1 MINKFLKKIEEI
13 NIEFLKLLYDISNK
27 EELEKLRLK
36 YFSKQGI
43 ISLLTDSF
51 KSLSIE
57 EKKLVGGKLQDLK
70 KVLSDAFY
78 AKEKFI
84 FLKENNFP
92 DQKTFDPSL
101 AKLNL
106 KNGSFH
112 PYTLVINNFVEYFN
126 FLGFQLAE
134 GPILESEEYNFTAL
148 NIPDG
153 HPARDEM
160 DTFWLKQKGMLLR
173 THTSCVQVKEARKTK
188 PPFGI
193 ICPGIVYRN
202 EATDASHDFM
212 FAQIEG
218 LFVSEN
224 ANLSNLLYV
233 LKKSMRNFFG
243 NDLLTIRA
251 RPGTFPFVEPG
262 LEIDCECPFCENGC
276 SVCKKT
282 KWIEVGGAGIVHP
295 FVMSQMGIEDKN
307 ILGWAFGMG
316 ITRLAMLKYKIN
328 DIRKLHNSYKAC

>member
-1 MINKFLKKIEEI
+1 
-13 NIEFLKLLYDISNK
+13 
-27 EELEKLRLK
+27 
-36 YFSKQGI
+36 
-43 ISLLTDSF
+43 
-51 KSLSIE
+51 
-57 EKKLVGGKLQDLK
+57 
-70 KVLSDAFY
+70 
-78 AKEKFI
+78 
-84 FLKENNFP
+84 
-92 DQKTFDPSL
+92 
-101 AKLNL
+101 
-106 KNGSFH
+106 
-112 PYTLVINNFVEYFN
+112 
-126 FLGFQLAE
+126 
-134 GPILESEEYNFTAL
+134 
-148 NIPDG
+148 
-153 HPARDEM
+153 
-160 DTFWLKQKGMLLR
+160 MLLR
-173 THTSCVQVKEARKTK
+173 THTSCVQVKEARKSN